1 MSDVRAMVRDFI
13 LTECLP
19 GEAPE
24 NLQGDTA
31 LRTTGILDSMK
42 TLKLVSALEDAT
54 GLTLE
59 AHEIDDQ
66 NFETVDAIVAFIDA
80 RRAAG

>member
-1 MSDVRAMVRDFI
+1 MTDIRATVRDFI

-24 NLQGDTA
+24 NLTDDME
-31 LRTTGILDSMK
+31 LRQSGILDSMK
-42 TLKLVSALEDAT
+42 TLKLVSTIENAT

-66 NFETVDAIVAFIDA
+66 NFASVDAIVDFVDA
-80 RRAAG
+80 RQAAR